1 MILARRSWKNQ
12 VAANKIYD
20 NAIFNVAQQERVALY
35 ELFGVGVI
43 FLGTLLLFV
52 GALWLIRN
60 AYRTAEEEAGITN
73 AG

>member
-1 MILARRSWKNQ
+1 MLHSRSVSPK
-12 VAANKIYD
+12 
-20 NAIFNVAQQERVALY
+20 Y

-43 FLGTLLLFV
+43 FLGTLLLFD